1 MSNLYTDIIKEK
13 SDFLQKNSTYFHN
26 VYLKKQKSFNL
37 LDFEEK
43 NSIIYLRRILF
54 SQLPLKNC
62 NDYNDLIELIK
73 SSNTRNCNSK
83 SYINSI
89 LVLNDILISTNYL
102 IDDENRKADNRDII
116 RKYQCH
122 LHEQTIYIDEIKD
135 NIRIDVEHIK
145 KKS

>member
-1 MSNLYTDIIKEK
+1 MSNLYTEIIKEK
-13 SDFLQKNSTYFHN
+13 SNFLQKNSTYFHN
-26 VYLKKQKSFNL
+26 IYLKKQESFNL

-54 SQLPLKNC
+54 NQLPLKNC
-62 NDYNDLIELIK
+62 TDYNDLVELIK

-89 LVLNDILISTNYL
+89 LVLNDILTSTNHL
-102 IDDENRKADNRDII
+102 IDDENKKAENRDIF
-116 RKYQCH
+116 RKYQYH
-122 LHEQTIYIDEIKD
+122 LHEQTIYMDEIKD
-135 NIRIDVEHIK
+135 NISIDVEHIK